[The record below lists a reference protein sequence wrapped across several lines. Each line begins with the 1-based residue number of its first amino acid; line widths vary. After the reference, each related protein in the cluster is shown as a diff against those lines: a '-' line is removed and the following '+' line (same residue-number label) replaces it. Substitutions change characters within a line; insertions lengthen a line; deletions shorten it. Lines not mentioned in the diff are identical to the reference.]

1 MKAEL
6 ERLRGEAE
14 AALARAVSDHEIAD
28 IKARFLGKAGSIQ
41 ATLKGLG
48 KLPAVER
55 PEAGRIANEV
65 RQAVEAA
72 VEGALT
78 RVATEGR
85 AREIATRIEDVTLV
99 GRRPPVGALHPLTQT
114 WYEIRAVFAS
124 LGFAVV
130 DGPLVE
136 TDWYNFEALGVPA
149 DHPARDMQ
157 DTFFVE
163 GGALLRTHTSPT
175 QVRVMER
182 EKPPIRII
190 APGHVFRR
198 DDDVT
203 HSPEFQQVEGLW
215 VDEHITFGDLKGV
228 LAEFARRMFGAA
240 TKIRLR
246 PSYFPFTEPSAEV
259 DVSCLICG
267 GRRTGCRVC
276 KETGWLEILGAGSV
290 DPLVF
295 ENVKYDP
302 ERVTGF
308 AFGMGIERIAMLTFG
323 ISDIRLFY
331 QNDVRFLRQFA

>member
-6 ERLRGEAE
+6 ERLRAEAE
-14 AALARAVSDHEIAD
+14 AALGGAASEHEIAEV
-28 IKARFLGKAGSIQ
+28 KARYLGKAGSVQ

-48 KLPAVER
+48 KLPAAER

-65 RQAVEAA
+65 RQAIEAA
-72 VEGALT
+72 VDGALT
-78 RVATEGR
+78 RVATEAR
-85 AREIATRIEDVTLV
+85 VREIATRVEDVTLA
-99 GRRPPVGALHPLTQT
+99 GRRPPTGALHPLTET

-136 TDWYNFEALGVPA
+136 TDWYNFEALGVPV

-175 QVRVMER
+175 QIRVMER

-215 VDEHITFGDLKGV
+215 VDERITFGDLKGV
-228 LAEFARRMFGAA
+228 LAEFARRLFGAS

-267 GRRTGCRVC
+267 GRKTGCRVC

-295 ENVKYDP
+295 ENVKLDP
-302 ERVTGF
+302 ARVTGF